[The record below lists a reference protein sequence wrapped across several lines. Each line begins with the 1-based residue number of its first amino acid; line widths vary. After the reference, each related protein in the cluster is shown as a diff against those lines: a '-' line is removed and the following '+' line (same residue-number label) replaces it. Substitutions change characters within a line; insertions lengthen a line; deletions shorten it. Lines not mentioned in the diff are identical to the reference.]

1 MRFTYQGT
9 TAMTEANEFT
19 RELLGRAVEGDQHAL
34 AELLTP
40 HRGRLKRMVQLR
52 LNPRLQGRVD
62 ASDVIQDALLE
73 ASQRLREYQDGP
85 GMPFF
90 LWLRH
95 LAGQKLIDVHRRHLG
110 AQKRDAGLEVSLHR
124 GAWPVASSASLAEQ
138 LLGRLTSPSQAAVK
152 AELRLRVQEAL
163 NQLEPLDRE
172 VLALRH
178 FEQLSTAETAAA
190 LGIGKSAASSRYV
203 RALKRLKDVLAG
215 IPGLLGD

>member
-1 MRFTYQGT
+1 MPQTND
-9 TAMTEANEFT
+9 EP
-19 RELLGRAVEGDQHAL
+19 RELLGRAADGDAAAL
-34 AELLTP
+34 AELLTLY
-40 HRGRLKRMVQLR
+40 RGRLKRMVQLR

-62 ASDVIQDALLE
+62 ASDVLQDALLE
-73 ASQRLREYQDGP
+73 ASQRLREYRDGP
-85 GMPFF
+85 GMPFY

-110 AQKRDAGLEVSLHR
+110 AQKRDAGLEISLHH
-124 GAWPVASSASLAEQ
+124 GAWPVANCTSLAEQ
-138 LLGRLTSPSQAAVK
+138 LLGRLTSPSQAAIK

-163 NQLEPLDRE
+163 NSLEPLDRE

-203 RALKRLKDVLAG
+203 RALKRLKDLLAA

>member
-1 MRFTYQGT
+1 
-9 TAMTEANEFT
+9 MTEDNEVPQD
-19 RELLGRAVEGDQHAL
+19 LLRRAADGDQAAL

-40 HRGRLKRMVQLR
+40 HRVRLKRMVKLR
-52 LNPRLQGRVD
+52 LNQRLQGRVD

-73 ASQRLREYQDGP
+73 ASQRLREYLDGP

-110 AQKRDAGLEVSLHR
+110 AQKRDAGLEISLHH
-124 GAWPVASSASLAEQ
+124 GAWPVASGASLAEQ
-138 LLGRLTSPSQAAVK
+138 LLGRLTSPSQAAMK

-163 NQLEPLDRE
+163 NSLEPLDRE

-203 RALKRLKDVLAG
+203 RALKRLKDLLAG

>member
-1 MRFTYQGT
+1 
-9 TAMTEANEFT
+9 MTEASEVS
-19 RELLGRAVEGDQHAL
+19 RELLQRAADGDQRAL
-34 AELLTP
+34 ADLLTP
-40 HRGRLKRMVQLR
+40 HRGRLKRMVKIR
-52 LNPRLQGRVD
+52 LNQRLQGRVD
-62 ASDVIQDALLE
+62 ASDIIQDALLE
-73 ASQRLREYQDGP
+73 ASQRLRDYLDGP

-110 AQKRDAGLEVSLHR
+110 TQKRDAGLEISLHR
-124 GAWPVASSASLAEQ
+124 GAWPVASCTSLAEQ
-138 LLGRLTSPSQAAVK
+138 LLGRLTSPSQAAIK

-163 NQLEPLDRE
+163 NSLEPLDRE

-178 FEQLSTAETAAA
+178 FEQLSTAETAEA

-203 RALKRLKDVLAG
+203 RALKRLKDLLAG